1 MVPLRL
7 LVYAAGIGP
16 QTLALCTARRPEITP
31 LGRAVQSNWSGLDH
45 PLQPPEAAI
54 PPEEDA
60 VSIAAAMAMRGAFA
74 QNSSTLLARFDAL
87 VELLTGGAR
96 KH

>member
-1 MVPLRL
+1 MRLGVVSPAGFRLR
-7 LVYAAGIGP
+7 
-16 QTLALCTARRPEITP
+16 TA
-31 LGRAVQSNWSGLDH
+31 
-45 PLQPPEAAI
+45 PEAAI

-74 QNSSTLLARFDAL
+74 QDSPAVLALLGAI
-87 VELLTGGAR
+87 VELLTRAGR